1 MKICSLLPSGTEILF
16 AIGLGD
22 QVTGV
27 TDLCDY
33 PPEARDK
40 RIVCRSKIDVL
51 ALSSDQ
57 VEEMMHQ
64 ILASG
69 ESPYEL
75 DQGWL
80 EQHPP
85 DVVLTQDLCYFC
97 EIDAPTVNQAL
108 KSIPVPPDVL
118 VLQPKTLEEI
128 FDSIRQVGQTCGAAE
143 PAANLVAELQ
153 SRVEAIRK
161 SLAHVAQRPRV
172 FSLEGIN
179 PLVIGGHW
187 IPDLLEIA
195 GGRQSLYPAGCPAT
209 RLEWREILDYAPEKL
224 FIDLCSSDLNRHL
237 SEIPWLANQE
247 GWQELPAVKVG
258 RGLLD
263 RPRLFQLSRT
273 ARRPGVGDSSP
284 AHSSG
289 AILRAGAARHR
300 AETRPGQG
308 LARRPAGCGQLLP
321 SLLAAI
327 SKQPMSFPVFML
339 RRSATYR

>member
-16 AIGLGD
+16 ALGLGD
-22 QVTGV
+22 QVIGV
-27 TDLCDY
+27 SDLCDY
-33 PPEARDK
+33 PPEAREK

-57 VEEMMHQ
+57 VEEMMHR

-75 DQGWL
+75 DQPWL
-80 EQHPP
+80 EQHAP

-97 EIDAPTVNQAL
+97 EIDAPTVSRAVS
-108 KSIPVPPDVL
+108 SIPVPPDVV
-118 VLQPKTLEEI
+118 VLQPKTLEAI
-128 FDSIRQVGQTCGAAE
+128 FDSIRQVGQTCGAPE
-143 PAANLVAELQ
+143 PATNLVGVLQ
-153 SRVEAIRK
+153 SRVEAVRK
-161 SLAHVAQRPRV
+161 RLAPVAQRPRV

-209 RLEWREILDYAPEKL
+209 RLAWREILDYAPDKL

-247 GWQELPAVKVG
+247 GWQELPAVKSGEVYLIDHVYFSCPG
-258 RGLLD
+258 
-263 RPRLFQLSRT
+263 PR
-273 ARRPGVGDSSP
+273 VV
-284 AHSSG
+284 
-289 AILRAGAARHR
+289 
-300 AETRPGQG
+300 QG
-308 LARRPAGCGQLLP
+308 LEILAQLTHPELFSGLVPPDTVMKLDPDRALSCGPQDVASCFLP
-321 SLLAAI
+321 
-327 SKQPMSFPVFML
+327 
-339 RRSATYR
+339 Y